1 MLRFICFKCNLYRPP
16 HSGYENI
23 INFLNLKTL
32 KDRKK
37 QFYITFL
44 FKLLNN
50 KLDDSSLLCN
60 IILRTTNT
68 NTRNKELFY
77 VKPYTQNDMS
87 CTPTNILLS
96 SRNSVNN
103 LDFFFSIT

>member
-23 INFLNLKTL
+23 LNFLNLKTL

-37 QFYITFL
+37 QLYITFL
-44 FKLLNN
+44 LKLLNN
-50 KLDDSSLLCN
+50 KIDDSSLLSKIN
-60 IILRTTNT
+60 LKTSNP

-77 VKPYTQNDMS
+77 IKPYT
-87 CTPTNILLS
+87 
-96 SRNSVNN
+96 
-103 LDFFFSIT
+103 